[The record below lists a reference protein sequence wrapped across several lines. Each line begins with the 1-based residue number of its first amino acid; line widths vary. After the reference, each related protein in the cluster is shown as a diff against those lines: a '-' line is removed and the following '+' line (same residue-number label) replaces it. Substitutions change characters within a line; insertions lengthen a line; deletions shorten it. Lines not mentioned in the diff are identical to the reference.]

1 MTTRH
6 AIALRKQPAV
16 LKALAVLEDLA
27 TTAVK
32 LVIFHASA
40 QNHQRLNHATTAA
53 KKVTSLAI
61 ALSQAS
67 LVLKAADKVVGVN
80 LATAMVTPR
89 NATHAAVLVTWPG
102 EGPHSRR
109 PYVSNSSS
117 EIAPRV
123 ATRVAV
129 SVVVAMEAADLSEL
143 LDNATTVE
151 DLVTWP
157 GTATRAEA

>member
-89 NATHAAVLVTWPG
+89 NATHAAVLVTWP
-102 EGPHSRR
+102 
-109 PYVSNSSS
+109 